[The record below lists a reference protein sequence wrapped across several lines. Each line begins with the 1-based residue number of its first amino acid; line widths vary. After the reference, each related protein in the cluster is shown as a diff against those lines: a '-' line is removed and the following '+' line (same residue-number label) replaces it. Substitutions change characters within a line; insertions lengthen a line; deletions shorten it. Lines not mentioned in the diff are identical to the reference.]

1 MGRTSIEQ
9 HRIDTRD
16 SRPIKQAPRRL
27 PLHLKEKAEVV
38 VRKML
43 AKDVIEPSTSP
54 CSSPVV
60 LVRKKDG
67 TTRFCVDY
75 CKVNSVHQFA
85 RDHLRVESQ
94 QQKCLYDHRSHT
106 NSYREGRRYGCTT
119 HKKKG
124 QSPKLET
131 PWEGPWMV
139 TKQVTDVVYCIQRN
153 PKEKPKFVHHDRL
166 KPFQEQNSYI

>member
-1 MGRTSIEQ
+1 MGHTSIEQ

-27 PLHLKEKAEVV
+27 SLHLKEKAEVV

-94 QQKCLYDHRSHT
+94 QQKRLYDHRSHT

-119 HKKKG
+119 HKKKR
-124 QSPKLET
+124 P
-131 PWEGPWMV
+131 
-139 TKQVTDVVYCIQRN
+139 
-153 PKEKPKFVHHDRL
+153 KPKIRDSMGRTL
-166 KPFQEQNSYI
+166 DGNQASYRCGLLYPEKSQGETKIRAP